1 MATLISKNEG
11 FALNLTSFK
20 KQMTFRDTLAA
31 LVKRWEICMQK
42 RDGDVEK
49 WKSCHTTA
57 TTTEAKEQLQLFN
70 NLQGLLLVKRG
81 RGRWAPLGVG
91 GAVLKEKFFT
101 LLPYKSVLEIY
112 VQKLCIPIQIYVYM
126 KNVIFS
132 LYFFI
137 VIIAFVFIAI
147 LSETLLKLFVANN
160 E

>member
-1 MATLISKNEG
+1 
-11 FALNLTSFK
+11 
-20 KQMTFRDTLAA
+20 MTFRDTLAA

-81 RGRWAPLGVG
+81 RGRQVGAPRSGRG
-91 GAVLKEKFFT
+91 RPERKVLQTFAIQKCARNICTET
-101 LLPYKSVLEIY
+101 MHTYTNICIY
-112 VQKLCIPIQIYVYM
+112 M
-126 KNVIFS
+126 ENVIFS